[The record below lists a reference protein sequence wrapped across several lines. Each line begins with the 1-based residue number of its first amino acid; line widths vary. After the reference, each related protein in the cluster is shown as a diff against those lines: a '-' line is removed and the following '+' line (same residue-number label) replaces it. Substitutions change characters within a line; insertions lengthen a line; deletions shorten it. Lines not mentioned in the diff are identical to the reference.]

1 MKTIL
6 SVAMLGAGLAAQ
18 SLPAP
23 QKTPLPPC
31 AGEQKGIEVP
41 ATKMATAPVVPQTGV
56 TATPKAQTAQQRAGL
71 AAANATFGSPDLLL
85 LDTPR
90 DGEHWARGR
99 NWKAGFDANGTQF
112 YAAPADSEQ
121 PAPAATLQLQQA
133 TVAGKALPLHDAAPT
148 RDDRRIAWSRGS
160 LVETIDVHPH
170 GIEQSFTFASLPQRG
185 ELVVTMKVGTEH
197 GEDLGDGVT
206 FAGGAIRYTE
216 AVAIDANGD
225 RITAPTQFAN
235 GQITI
240 RVPAEFVATAA
251 LPLVID
257 PWVSST
263 TVAQNTS
270 NLSDPDLAYDASSQT
285 WMVAYELRFAAND
298 TDVYLQPLDAQL
310 APLGAPRVVDSSN
323 LVWQQPSIANL
334 NAYNRF
340 LVVAQVSTDDVA
352 PYWIGGRVFDNTG
365 TSVVA
370 QFDIERE
377 GVAGHFQGDKLR
389 PDVGGDPSLVQPTY
403 FTVVWERDLSAT
415 DHDIHMK
422 QVAYDGVLRSASPT
436 TLANSGAYQSLPSIS
451 KSNGPDRGDASNQK
465 WGVVWQ
471 QTFSATDED
480 VHGCVLTWD
489 GQIVQVAGNNTFPI
503 ETSTQNDLWPEVS
516 SPTDEAGV
524 RRFLTV
530 MHRDNSEIF
539 ARGFATDGS
548 TLAPAN
554 LTQLSTFVPS
564 TWPSLRPKVDCD
576 GVRFTVGY
584 DSLYSGSGSDWDV
597 RTTLVGYENGALV
610 IRNEALVTGSFAP
623 NFSTRIASVY
633 SGSGARN
640 IRFGLCSE
648 RSFSAPYLI
657 EAHLYDA
664 YGPGVPTTRAT
675 SCGALTIGVGGSIG
689 IGQTATFTLGTNYP
703 ISGFVVGFPD
713 HNVTPVCPTCVLGV
727 NGSSVMGTVYPFV
740 LPGDPGFAG
749 LNLSVQGFTFAAGP
763 CLGSVSLSDTID
775 FTLL

>member
-6 SVAMLGAGLAAQ
+6 SAALLGAGLAAQ

-31 AGEQKGIEVP
+31 AGEPKGIAVP
-41 ATKMATAPVVPQTGV
+41 TAKMPTAPVVPQTGV
-56 TATPKAQTAQQRAGL
+56 TATPKAPTAQQRAGI
-71 AAANATFGSPDLLL
+71 AAASEAFASPELLL

-121 PAPAATLQLQQA
+121 PAPAATLQLQMA
-133 TVAGKALPLHDAAPT
+133 TVAGKPLTLHAAAPT

-170 GIEQSFTFASLPQRG
+170 GIEQSFTFAELPQRG
-185 ELVVTMKVGTEH
+185 EIVVTMKVGTEH
-197 GEDLGDGVT
+197 GEDLGSGVA

-225 RITAPTQFAN
+225 RITAPTQYGN
-235 GQITI
+235 GELTI

-270 NLSDPDLAYDASSQT
+270 NLSDPDLAYDVSSQT

-298 TDVYLQPLDAQL
+298 TDVYLQQLDAQL
-310 APLGAPRVVDSSN
+310 APLGTPRVVDSSSM
-323 LVWQQPSIANL
+323 VWQQPSIANL

-340 LVVAQVSTDDVA
+340 LVVAQVSADDVA
-352 PYWIGGRVFDNTG
+352 PYWIGGRSFDNAG
-365 TSVVA
+365 ASVVG
-370 QFDIERE
+370 QFDIERA
-377 GVAGHFQGDKLR
+377 GVAGHFQGDKLH
-389 PDVGGDPSLVQPTY
+389 PDVGGDPSLAQPTY
-403 FTVVWERDLSAT
+403 FTVVWERDLTAT

-422 QVAYDGVLRSASPT
+422 QVTWDGLLRSAAPT
-436 TLANSGAYQSLPSIS
+436 ALANSVTNQRNPSIS
-451 KSNGPDRGDASNQK
+451 KSNGPSRGDASNQK
-465 WGVVWQ
+465 WAVVWQ
-471 QTFSATDED
+471 QTFNATDED
-480 VHGCVLTWD
+480 IHGCVLTWD

-516 SPTDEAGV
+516 SPTDDDGV

-530 MHRDNSEIF
+530 MHRGSGEIA
-539 ARGFATDGS
+539 ARGFTTTG
-548 TLAPAN
+548 TQLAFAN
-554 LTQLSTFVPS
+554 LTQQSTLVPS
-564 TWPSLRPKVDCD
+564 SWPALRPKVDCD

-584 DSLYSGSGSDWDV
+584 DSLYSGSGTDWDV
-597 RTTLVGYENGALV
+597 RTTLVGFENGGLV
-610 IRNEALVTGSFAP
+610 IRDEALLTGSFAP
-623 NFSTRIASVY
+623 NFGTRIASVY

-648 RSFSAPYLI
+648 LSLSAPYLI

-675 SCGALTIGVGGSIG
+675 SCGALSIQVGGSIG